1 MCMDFQVFG
10 WALCLSATTECG
22 VCLFLLLS
30 HSYVARLPSFLKL
43 PIQEETQTECRVH
56 LSSVFPTLPGVQLC
70 FDPRPGTLQRRPGS
84 LSVRGGK
91 MVEKGLSQQRLP
103 EQQTG
108 RGQVKDS
115 VPSGSH

>member
-1 MCMDFQVFG
+1 MGPVFIRYHRV
-10 WALCLSATTECG
+10 WCVFVFIAES
-22 VCLFLLLS
+22 FLR
-30 HSYVARLPSFLKL
+30 ARLPSFLKL

-56 LSSVFPTLPGVQLC
+56 LSSVFLPLPGVQLC
-70 FDPRPGTLQRRPGS
+70 FDLGPGTLQRRPGS

-91 MVEKGLSQQRLP
+91 MVEKGLSQQWLP